1 MKVAL
6 INPRGF
12 CFGVR
17 RALEMMDD
25 IKNQNAYVLHEIV
38 HNKNVMEGYVKK
50 GFRFTESV
58 SDIPA
63 GSHVVISAH
72 GIGQNIEDEL
82 KKNFVVSDTTCPF
95 VKKIHYWVRQLAQK
109 QIPIIL
115 IGKKNHAEVIGIK
128 GQIEKYQNIFIV
140 SNTDDIGLLPDFDS
154 VGVATQTTLSLD
166 DVREIVNRIKKKY
179 KTVFFQNGVCQA
191 TQERQE
197 AVKNAAREYEMIV
210 VVGDEKSSNAHRLVE
225 VARTNGSDSILVE
238 TVSDLKKYTFPKS
251 VAITAAASAPESV
264 VQEVYHYLINLN
276 KNTG

>member
-1 MKVAL
+1 M
-6 INPRGF
+6 
-12 CFGVR
+12 
-17 RALEMMDD
+17 
-25 IKNQNAYVLHEIV
+25 
-38 HNKNVMEGYVKK
+38 
-50 GFRFTESV
+50 
-58 SDIPA
+58 
-63 GSHVVISAH
+63 
-72 GIGQNIEDEL
+72 
-82 KKNFVVSDTTCPF
+82 
-95 VKKIHYWVRQLAQK
+95 
-109 QIPIIL
+109 
-115 IGKKNHAEVIGIK
+115 
-128 GQIEKYQNIFIV
+128 
-140 SNTDDIGLLPDFDS
+140 LPDFDS